1 MKILCF
7 KRGANKLQVDSIFSE
22 TCTWLLYLENG
33 WGFVIAFG
41 FWGSKRESRGE
52 RKSYRGRESGRKTIP
67 TTCSLLKRLHS
78 PELNPCIPCSWRG
91 SKYSMT
97 TSGPQSAYYTKKL
110 EQGTKPG
117 LQFRQSNTDGASTAQ
132 SNDCSL
138 KS

>member
-1 MKILCF
+1 MQTNYKWIQYFQRPVPNYFTL
-7 KRGANKLQVDSIFSE
+7 RTGGVLS
-22 TCTWLLYLENG
+22 LLLVSG
-33 WGFVIAFG
+33 DQ
-41 FWGSKRESRGE
+41 REKAGERE